1 VRSCSSPLYSPL
13 PSLTRTFP
21 RAGTALLSAVDAV
34 NGQKDYPTFHIL
46 AANSTSPAEVLHKV
60 WDGRYWGSI
69 VATSGASSRF
79 DTAVAS
85 AAAASTYDAT
95 QALEYSGLEVRYT
108 TAWSGAVLPA
118 LNKVMQSA
126 FARFDLDTVAPLLS
140 SGTAYST
147 ASAQVLARPVA
158 ATFIN
163 QTPFTYGTRIVL
175 NTIAFVLPFLFQFFF
190 LLSWNG
196 LFLGLGVYR
205 NMSFARHIKFRV
217 AISLVW
223 TLVTSLCSVGWGAM
237 FDEGYGLDAKQFFAL
252 WTVHWCVAT
261 TSPPCLFG
269 SLGGRSPLAL
279 ARTSSSGSTR

>member
-1 VRSCSSPLYSPL
+1 MRSCSSPLYSPL

-163 QTPFTYGTRIVL
+163 QTPFVYGTRIVL

-196 LFLGLGVYR
+196 LFLGIGVYR
-205 NMSFARHIKFRV
+205 NMSFARHLKYRL
-217 AISLVW
+217 AISLAW
-223 TLVTSLCSVGWGAM
+223 TLLTSLMSTTWGVM
-237 FDEGYGLDAKQFFAL
+237 FDEGYDLAAKQFFAL
-252 WTVHWCVAT
+252 WTVHWCVLIL
-261 TSPPCLFG
+261 SFCPP
-269 SLGGRSPLAL
+269 RD
-279 ARTSSSGSTR
+279 